1 MSSAETLPPHAP
13 SLREAAAAE
22 RRAAILRAAKEVFL
36 EEGYELASMDRI
48 AERAGTTKRTVY
60 DRFGS
65 KEALFGA
72 MVEHACANFVA
83 QLPGPDNLPADP
95 RQGLRDAAMRGVA
108 LMTSPG
114 CVRLTRIVA
123 GETER
128 RPQFA
133 AALRAAFD
141 GGQAKLEAYLV
152 ACVAAGTLKPHDTA
166 LTARLFSDAISHAA
180 SHRALFGE
188 AADTTAATAVADA
201 IVRVILTRYA

>member
-1 MSSAETLPPHAP
+1 MSSAETLAPQAP
-13 SLREAAAAE
+13 SVREAAAAE

-36 EEGYELASMDRI
+36 ETGYELASMDRI

-60 DRFGS
+60 DRFDS

-72 MVEHACANFVA
+72 MIAHACDSVVA
-83 QLPGPDNLPADP
+83 QLPGPGDLPDDP
-95 RQGLRDAAMRGVA
+95 RQGLREAAARGVA
-108 LMTSPG
+108 LMTSPA

-123 GETER
+123 GEAER

-141 GGQAKLEAYLV
+141 AGQAKFEAYLA
-152 ACVAAGTLKPHDTA
+152 ACVVAGTLKPHDTA
-166 LTARLFSDAISHAA
+166 LTARLFSDTLSHAV

-188 AADTTAATAVADA
+188 AADTAAAIAVAEA
-201 IVRVILTRYA
+201 IVGVILTRYG

>member
-1 MSSAETLPPHAP
+1 MSPSESLPSHAP
-13 SLREAAAAE
+13 SVRAAATAE

-72 MVEHACANFVA
+72 MVEHACASFVD
-83 QLPGPDNLPADP
+83 QLPGPDDLPVDP
-95 RQGLRDAAMRGVA
+95 RQGLREAAARGA
-108 LMTSPG
+108 TLITSPG

-123 GETER
+123 GEAER

-133 AALRAAFD
+133 AILRAAFD
-141 GGQAKLEAYLV
+141 DGQAKLEAYLT
-152 ACVAAGTLKPHDTA
+152 ACVTAGTLKPHDTG
-166 LTARLFSDAISHAA
+166 LTARLVSDAVSHAA

-188 AADTTAATAVADA
+188 PADTAAATAVADA
-201 IVRVILTRYA
+201 VVSAILTRYA

>member
-1 MSSAETLPPHAP
+1 MPSAATLPAQAP
-13 SLREAAAAE
+13 SVREAATAE

-65 KEALFGA
+65 KEALFGT
-72 MVEHACANFVA
+72 MVEHACANFVG
-83 QLPGPDNLPADP
+83 QLPGPDDLAADP
-95 RQGLRDAAMRGVA
+95 RQGLRDAAARGVA

-114 CVRLTRIVA
+114 CVRLIRIVA
-123 GETER
+123 GEAER

-141 GGQAKLEAYLV
+141 GGQAKLEAYLA

-166 LTARLFSDAISHAA
+166 LTARLFSDAVSHAA

-188 AADTTAATAVADA
+188 PAGAAATAAADA
-201 IVRVILTRYA
+201 IVSLILTRYA

>member
-1 MSSAETLPPHAP
+1 MSAADSLPSIEPSA
-13 SLREAAAAE
+13 REAATAE
-22 RRAAILRAAKEVFL
+22 RRAAIIQAAKAVFL

-65 KEALFGA
+65 KEALFEA
-72 MVEHACANFVA
+72 MIDHSCAHFVS
-83 QLPGPDNLPADP
+83 QLPGPDDLPADP
-95 RQGLRDAAMRGVA
+95 RQGLRDAAARGVS
-108 LMTSPG
+108 LMTSPM

-123 GETER
+123 GEAER

-133 AALRAAFD
+133 ACLRAAFD
-141 GGQAKLEAYLV
+141 AGQAKFEAYLN

-180 SHRALFGE
+180 GHRALFGE
-188 AADTTAATAVADA
+188 PADTAAATAVADA

>member
-1 MSSAETLPPHAP
+1 MSSAETLPPPAP
-13 SLREAAAAE
+13 SIREAAATE

-36 EEGYELASMDRI
+36 EAGYELASMDRI

-72 MVEHACANFVA
+72 MIEHACASFVA
-83 QLPGPDNLPADP
+83 QLPGPENLPADP
-95 RQGLRDAAMRGVA
+95 RQGLSDAAARGVA

-123 GETER
+123 GEAER

-152 ACVAAGTLKPHDTA
+152 ACVAAGALKPHDTA
-166 LTARLFSDAISHAA
+166 LTARLVSDAVSHAA

-188 AADTTAATAVADA
+188 PADTAAATAVADT
-201 IVRVILTRYA
+201 IVSMILARYA